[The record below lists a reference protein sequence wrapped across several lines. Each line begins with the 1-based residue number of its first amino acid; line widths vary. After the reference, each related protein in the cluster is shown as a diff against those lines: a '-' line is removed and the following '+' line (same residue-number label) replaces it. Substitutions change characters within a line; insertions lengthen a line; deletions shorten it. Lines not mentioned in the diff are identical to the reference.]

1 MICTEASLPN
11 ASACAFYS
19 TDLLI
24 FNIQVVALSSR
35 MITEQQMAKVVTTGL
50 QNSEILYIYH
60 YLFWDI
66 FNRITIKTA
75 TKRLKD

>member
-1 MICTEASLPN
+1 
-11 ASACAFYS
+11 
-19 TDLLI
+19 
-24 FNIQVVALSSR
+24 

-60 YLFWDI
+60 YLFGDI

>member
-1 MICTEASLPN
+1 
-11 ASACAFYS
+11 
-19 TDLLI
+19 
-24 FNIQVVALSSR
+24 

-75 TKRLKD
+75 TKKLKD